1 MKRSGT
7 LVFAVMLLQLGFRT
21 LQGQVRSADFVTT
34 PDSVRLYYRVFGQGS
49 DTIVVLHGGPGMTM
63 DYLIPDLAPLRARY
77 TLVAYDQRG
86 SGRSTAPLDTGHI
99 SLAKHLS
106 DIDLI
111 RRRVGMSRLTILG
124 HSWGGKLAAIYAARH
139 PDRVRRLILLDPG
152 APKPE
157 PAFVPRLFAWADSG
171 TRERIGQLRQAASD
185 SSGDRMQTCR
195 AFWREFIRGYWS
207 NPGDTISIAT
217 MRGEICAY
225 PETIPTMEVVG
236 QLTLASVGARD
247 YSQDVRGVRVPVL
260 IVAGRD
266 SPMPWQNAEIWA
278 AAFPDARLLV
288 VERSGHFPHV
298 EQPALVFDA
307 VETFLKGQWPASA
320 QRVDRRVP

>member
-1 MKRSGT
+1 MTRSGT
-7 LVFAVMLLQLGFRT
+7 LVFAVVLLQLGVRT
-21 LQGQVRSADFVTT
+21 LQGQAPSADFVTT
-34 PDSVRLYYRVFGQGS
+34 ADSVRLYYRVFGQGS
-49 DTIVVLHGGPGMTM
+49 DTMVVLHGGPGMTM
-63 DYLIPDLAPLRARY
+63 DYLIPDLAPLRAGH

-86 SGRSTAPLDTGHI
+86 SGRSAAPLDTGHI

-111 RRRVGMSRLTILG
+111 RRRLGMSRLTILG

-157 PAFVPRLFAWADSG
+157 PAFGPRLLAWADSG
-171 TRERIGQLRQAASD
+171 TRERIGQLRQAANA
-185 SSGDRMQTCR
+185 SSGDGIQTCR

-207 NPGDTISIAT
+207 NPGDTISIAK
-217 MRGEICAY
+217 MRGDICAY
-225 PETIPTMEVVG
+225 PGGIPTMEAVSR
-236 QLTLASVGARD
+236 LTLASAGARD

-260 IVAGRD
+260 IVAGQD
-266 SPMPWQNAEIWA
+266 SPMPWQNAAIWA
-278 AAFPDARLLV
+278 AGFPNARLLV

-320 QRVDRRVP
+320 QKVDRRVP